1 MSDKLDFSYP
11 ERFLEYHAHMGL
23 FTWTVA
29 RGRRIREGDLA
40 GCSRAA
46 EGKFPVIVVDGQRY
60 PADRLAWWMA
70 RGERVDEPLIP
81 INGDYDDVRIDN
93 LRKRAG

>member
-23 FTWTVA
+23 FTWSVA
-29 RGRRIREGDLA
+29 RGRRFRVGDLA
-40 GCSRAA
+40 GTSRAQYQQ
-46 EGKFPVIVVDGQRY
+46 FPIISVDGTQY

-81 INGDYDDVRIDN
+81 INGDYDDVRIEN
-93 LRKRAG
+93 LRKRG